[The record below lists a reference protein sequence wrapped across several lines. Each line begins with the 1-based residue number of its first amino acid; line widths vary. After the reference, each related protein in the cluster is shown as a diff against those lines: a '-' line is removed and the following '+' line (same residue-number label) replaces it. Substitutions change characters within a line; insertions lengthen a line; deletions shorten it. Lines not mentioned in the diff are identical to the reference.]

1 MAPPTRITT
10 TTTPRDTTAPRITDL
25 RTDRPGIAPK
35 NRECGTAVASATV
48 VDASSVTVVLFWRQ
62 GVAGTVHQEPMD
74 PAGRARFAA
83 SIGPVATAEE
93 GDIFWWVTAT
103 DAGGNAVR
111 EAGPVLAV
119 RTTCA
124 R

>member
-10 TTTPRDTTAPRITDL
+10 TATPRDTTAPRITDL

-35 NRECGTAVASATV
+35 NRECGTAVASA
-48 VDASSVTVVLFWRQ
+48 TVVLFWRQ